1 MGKII
6 TKFAGLFVL
15 FRVFFVRER
24 KKKLKRRLR
33 RRGRHG
39 RFYSCLSVYYVCL
52 EREIGKYDFES
63 FFCVRMMFLDSLF
76 VFLEG
81 IGVNCLSL

>member
-1 MGKII
+1 MADF
-6 TKFAGLFVL
+6 TL
-15 FRVFFVRER
+15 
-24 KKKLKRRLR
+24 
-33 RRGRHG
+33 
-39 RFYSCLSVYYVCL
+39 VCL
-52 EREIGKYDFES
+52 CIMCVREREIGKYDFES